1 MFGCT
6 NVKGFY
12 KDFERADLS
21 VQTLRI
27 IMVSK
32 MFIIFKIIQLR
43 TKIVTSE
50 VFCFDF
56 CI

>member
-12 KDFERADLS
+12 KDFEREDLS
-21 VQTLRI
+21 AQTLRI